1 MQIRD
6 TDSALLVAQLLF
18 LEAEETSKPIHL
30 YINSP
35 GGSVTAGLAIYDT
48 VSAVVCLLL
57 EALSRIR
64 ADAGQ
69 SVMTVECRESELFL
83 RLRFGTVCLFADTYI
98 LCWSSVLYG
107 VSPTGSR

>member
-6 TDSALLVAQLLF
+6 SDATLAVAQLLF

-48 VSAVVCLLL
+48 VCIPDSQVCVPIIVLN
-57 EALSRIR
+57 SS
-64 ADAGQ
+64 DAGGLDAAFC
-69 SVMTVECRESELFL
+69 S
-83 RLRFGTVCLFADTYI
+83 LFA
-98 LCWSSVLYG
+98 S
-107 VSPTGSR
+107 

>member
-1 MQIRD
+1 MLYGPVRPALFSSCFRIQAHDLQQIRD

-48 VSAVVCLLL
+48 VSPPLSVV
-57 EALSRIR
+57 
-64 ADAGQ
+64 
-69 SVMTVECRESELFL
+69 
-83 RLRFGTVCLFADTYI
+83 
-98 LCWSSVLYG
+98 
-107 VSPTGSR
+107 